1 MENRENKENRGK
13 RGFGIDL
20 KYIPALSAIALF
32 LAAYAVGGFL
42 YGDRG
47 FLTMRTFATLFTDN
61 AYLGVSAVGMT
72 VVIISGGID
81 LSVGSVAALSTM
93 MLAYCTEVLGWNSV
107 LMLIAVLLTGMLL
120 GFFMGVLID
129 VFEVP
134 PFIST
139 LIGMFFARGLCF
151 IISIQSITINDPLL
165 RALGKWRI
173 KLPTAARA
181 AAYVNLSVFVFAA
194 VLIAGVAVMKYT
206 RFGRGVYAFGGSR
219 TSAVLMGL
227 PTRRIQIGIY
237 TFNGF
242 CSALAGVLF
251 AFYTFSGYG
260 RHLYGMELDV
270 ISSVVI
276 GGTLLT
282 GGVGYPIGSLFGIMI
297 YSVILKFISF
307 NGSLSSWW
315 TKIAVGVLL
324 LFFIV
329 LQRVTVVLV
338 NRNKRQLKQ
347 RA

>member
-1 MENRENKENRGK
+1 MKRGK
-13 RGFGIDL
+13 FGIDL
-20 KYIPALSAIALF
+20 KYIPALSAVILF
-32 LAAYAVGGFL
+32 FAAYAVGGIL

-72 VVIISGGID
+72 LVIVSGGID

-93 MLAYCTEVLGWNSV
+93 MLAYGTEVLHWNSA
-107 LMLIAVLLTGMLL
+107 LMLVAVLLTGMLF
-120 GFFMGVLID
+120 GFLMGVLID
-129 VFEVP
+129 VFDVP

-139 LIGMFFARGLCF
+139 LIGMFLARGLCF

-173 KLPTAARA
+173 KLPTASRG
-181 AAYVNLSVFVFAA
+181 AAYVNLSVFIFIA
-194 VLIAGVAVMKYT
+194 VLIVGVIIMRYT
-206 RFGRGVYAFGGSR
+206 RFGRGIYAFGGNR
-219 TSAVLMGL
+219 TSANLMGL

-237 TFNGF
+237 AFNGF
-242 CSALAGVLF
+242 CSALSGVLF
-251 AFYTFSGYG
+251 AFYMFSGYG

-270 ISSVVI
+270 ISAVVI

-297 YSVILKFISF
+297 NSVILKFISF
-307 NGSLSSWW
+307 DGRLSSWW
-315 TKIAVGVLL
+315 TKIAVGILL

-329 LQRVTVVLV
+329 MQRVTVVLA
-338 NRNKRQLKQ
+338 NRNKRLLKQ
-347 RA
+347 KT

>member
-1 MENRENKENRGK
+1 MKK
-13 RGFGIDL
+13 KKFGVDL
-20 KYIPALSAIALF
+20 KYIPALSAILLF
-32 LAAYAVGGFL
+32 FVAYAIGGML

-72 VVIISGGID
+72 LVIISGGID

-93 MLAYCTEVLGWNSV
+93 MLAYGTEVLRLNSA
-107 LMLIAVLLTGMLL
+107 LMLIAVLLTGMLF
-120 GFFMGVLID
+120 GFLMGVLID

-139 LIGMFFARGLCF
+139 LIGMFLARGLCF
-151 IISIQSITINDPLL
+151 IISIQSITINDPML

-173 KLPTAARA
+173 KLPTSSRA
-181 AAYVNLSVFVFAA
+181 AAYINLSVFIFIA
-194 VLIAGVAVMKYT
+194 VLIAGVIIMRYT
-206 RFGRGVYAFGGSR
+206 RFGRGIYAFGGNR
-219 TSAVLMGL
+219 VSATLMGL

-251 AFYTFSGYG
+251 AFYMNSGYG

-297 YSVILKFISF
+297 SSVILKFISF

-324 LFFIV
+324 LFFIAMQRFTV
-329 LQRVTVVLV
+329 LLA
-338 NRNKRQLKQ
+338 NRNKRLLKQ
-347 RA
+347 KT